1 MSTNLSNSIATFSPR
16 LTISFILAIW
26 CWDKKCSCLN
36 NDIGFLNSLNWNK
49 TSECKVCLE
58 TSFSKSLYH
67 WWSEFEF
74 AKLRAMRACVPT
86 WSTCQR
92 GLRANVPM
100 CQKRTYVPKA
110 CHLLIFTC
118 QCANVWASLPNDV
131 RTCQKTCQFSKH
143 FSYEMLREISIFYFW
158 IKNPALYLI
167 SYLYICVYVSHIEIV
182 LYFISVLHAI
192 LKKSVW
198 NFCFL
203 KLFCSLVFCFYTLQ
217 TTSVFSNF
225 PLKQLK
231 PNKEHV
237 WILWSFWIDLLE
249 FEIRDSY
256 KETLL

>member
-92 GLRANVPM
+92 SLRASVVYVPTCLCAKSVPMCQKRVIFSFLRANVPM
-100 CQKRTYVPKA
+100 YEPAYQT
-110 CHLLIFTC
+110 TC
-118 QCANVWASLPNDV
+118 Q
-131 RTCQKTCQFSKH
+131 
-143 FSYEMLREISIFYFW
+143 
-158 IKNPALYLI
+158 
-167 SYLYICVYVSHIEIV
+167 
-182 LYFISVLHAI
+182 HA
-192 LKKSVW
+192 KKRA
-198 NFCFL
+198 
-203 KLFCSLVFCFYTLQ
+203 
-217 TTSVFSNF
+217 NF
-225 PLKQLK
+225 PNISLMKC
-231 PNKEHV
+231 
-237 WILWSFWIDLLE
+237 
-249 FEIRDSY
+249 
-256 KETLL
+256 